1 MKVMGEPSEKNFNIS
16 MLMKIH
22 YKPEYSNLFNKIK
35 DIRTPAK
42 NHILISLLDGKWHN
56 QYEIL
61 RITRKQDGSSY
72 LGSVTLSTMIEAL
85 NSLNGNNKYLK
96 KKIVNGKIYYKLSDN
111 YLGLTRAAFTKLR
124 HIKL

>member
-1 MKVMGEPSEKNFNIS
+1 MEDSTEKNLNIS
-16 MLMKIH
+16 TLIKIL

-42 NHILISLLDGKWHN
+42 NHILISLLDGAWHN
-56 QYEIL
+56 QHEIL
-61 RITRKQDGSSY
+61 RITRKQNGSSY
-72 LGSVTLSTMIEAL
+72 MGSVTLSTMVEAL

-111 YLGLTRAAFTKLR
+111 YLGLTRAAFTKFR
-124 HIKL
+124 NIKL

>member
-1 MKVMGEPSEKNFNIS
+1 MGEPSEKSLNIS
-16 MLMKIH
+16 MLMRIL

-35 DIRTPAK
+35 DIKTPAK
-42 NHILISLLDGKWHN
+42 NHILISLLDGAWHN
-56 QYEIL
+56 QYDIL
-61 RITRKQDGSSY
+61 RITRKQEGSSY

-111 YLGLTRAAFTKLR
+111 YLGLTRAVFTKFR
-124 HIKL
+124 TIKL

>member
-1 MKVMGEPSEKNFNIS
+1 MGEPSEKNLNIS
-16 MLMKIH
+16 MFMKIL

-42 NHILISLLDGKWHN
+42 NHILISLLDGAWHN
-56 QYEIL
+56 QYDIL
-61 RITRKQDGSSY
+61 RITRKQEGSSY

-124 HIKL
+124 TINF

>member
-1 MKVMGEPSEKNFNIS
+1 MGEPSERNFNIS
-16 MLMKIH
+16 MLMKIL
-22 YKPEYSNLFNKIK
+22 YKPEYSNLFNKIR

-42 NHILISLLDGKWHN
+42 NHILICLLDGAWHN

-72 LGSVTLSTMIEAL
+72 LGSVTLSSMIEAL

-111 YLGLTRAAFTKLR
+111 YLGMTRAAFTKFRNINL
-124 HIKL
+124 